1 VITNVIDHGM
11 NLQQAID
18 APRIHHQWLPDEI
31 MTEPIGLSA
40 DTRRAMEARGH
51 KFSAT
56 QRYMSDAQ
64 GIMIEAGTGMRLGGS
79 DSRQDGVAVGY

>member
-31 MTEPIGLSA
+31 MTEPLGIVGGHA
-40 DTRRAMEARGH
+40 AGDGRARH

-64 GIMIEAGTGMRLGGS
+64 GIMIERGRVCASAEVIPGRMG
-79 DSRQDGVAVGY
+79 